1 MNILN
6 KVFFPENSRG
16 FYGKRW
22 LDISLRTVHLMGLLG
37 LSGGLL
43 FHAEKSL
50 WIGYYYAMILS
61 GLAMVFL
68 SVWSH
73 GKWLLQNRG
82 IAIIIKLF
90 IFTALPYFPGYEQY
104 LLLSIIFISGISSH
118 APAKFRYYSPFFG
131 REI

>member
-1 MNILN
+1 
-6 KVFFPENSRG
+6 
-16 FYGKRW
+16 
-22 LDISLRTVHLMGLLG
+22 MGLLG

-50 WIGYYYAMILS
+50 WITYYYATILS
-61 GLAMVFL
+61 GLVMVCL
-68 SVWSH
+68 NVWSH

-82 IAIIIKLF
+82 VAIIIKLL

-104 LLLSIIFISGISSH
+104 LLLSIIFISGIASH

-131 REI
+131 KEI